1 MTKRKFSSSI
11 HLKRW
16 HEMLACA
23 HVRRCAAKLETVLVV
38 EGEDTFLYCVPC
50 YKTFGVPDAPQPPK
64 P

>member
-23 HVRRCAAKLETVLVV
+23 HVRRCDAMLETVLVV
-38 EGEDTFLYCVPC
+38 QGESVCLCCVPC
-50 YKTFGVPDAPQPPK
+50 YKEFAAPGAPQPVK